1 MLMVPLPSP
10 MPPLSFFFL
19 LLTLISLPPT
29 RSLQTYLPLIP
40 LVIGSS
46 QFYLTNSFKLGS
58 KICTAKVCKHEKS
71 LAGYA
76 FACRIWCYQKKKR
89 NLMWQYIT
97 EVLTEHFS
105 HDVHVALREHFTLFF
120 FSFWDSIW
128 TNVTRNYHPFLK
140 LFLKLVSGAR
150 IK

>member
-76 FACRIWCYQKKKR
+76 FACRIWCYQKKK
-89 NLMWQYIT
+89 
-97 EVLTEHFS
+97 EF
-105 HDVHVALREHFTLFF
+105 DVTIHNWSLDWTLQSWCACCIKRTFYTVF